1 MSAEQRRRGR
11 APAASPRARWFAVLL
26 ALALITVAL
35 IAARELTVHYLRP
48 EGWQPWLGRAV
59 GVFRAPDPRWVGA
72 AGAAAVALGL
82 AFLLAA
88 VTPRRR
94 AHRALAGTRSAVWVR
109 RVDVARYTTATAKR
123 FPGVVS
129 ASSLAKNDSVTVTAE
144 MLNPDD
150 AARERL
156 RQEITDAVRP
166 VFGEAFR
173 VRIVLRDTVED
184 DAMLPPAGG
193 AA

>member
-26 ALALITVAL
+26 ALALIAVAL
-35 IAARELTVHYLRP
+35 LATRELTVHYFRP

-82 AFLLAA
+82 AFLVAA

-94 AHRALAGTRSAVWVR
+94 THRALAGTRSSVWVR

-173 VRIVLRDTVED
+173 VRVVLRDTGED